1 MTGLI
6 AWMDQ
11 VAPASALAV
20 AGPKMGRLAE
30 LGQSGVRVPCSF
42 AVTVDAFRAHS
53 EEHGLARKA
62 DDILSGVDTA
72 DGAAVEGA
80 ALQVQAV
87 FRQAPLSDALRRGI
101 VEAYD
106 ELSDRCVDLN
116 APVAVRSSATGED
129 SGAASFAGAFD
140 TYLGVSGADRVVEA
154 VRGCWASL
162 FTPRATAYRLQQG
175 IDHRDMP
182 MAVGVVELVH
192 ARSSGVAFSTHPVTG
207 KRDRVVLEAN
217 WGWGEAVVQGLVT
230 PDHVEVGKT
239 DRRVLRYD
247 VASKQ
252 VVSAFDYA
260 VGAVTEVPMPA
271 RLRDRQVLDDDEVA
285 QIVDAVLR
293 IEEHYGHPVDVEW
306 VVDRHRRAGEP
317 VSIVQTRP
325 VTVVAE
331 TEPPKVWD
339 PAGFAAK
346 YAFGGRR

>member
-1 MTGLI
+1 MTDLI

-11 VAPASALAV
+11 VAPDAALAV

-30 LGQSGVRVPCSF
+30 LGQAGVRVPYSF
-42 AVTVDAFRAHS
+42 AVTVDAFRAHCD
-53 EEHGLARKA
+53 EHGLAQKA
-62 DDILSGVDTA
+62 DDILSPVDAA
-72 DGAAVEGA
+72 DSAAVEAA
-80 ALQVQAV
+80 ALRVQDV
-87 FRQAPLSDALRRGI
+87 FLAAPLSEELRRGI

-140 TYLGVSGADRVVEA
+140 TYLGVSGPDRVVDA
-154 VRGCWASL
+154 VRRCWASL

-175 IDHRDMP
+175 IDHRAMP

-192 ARSSGVAFSTHPVTG
+192 ARSSGVAFSIHPVTG
-207 KRDRVVLEAN
+207 KRDRLVIEAN

-230 PDHVEVGKT
+230 PDHVEVGKA

-247 VASKQ
+247 VADKR

-260 VGAVTEVPMPA
+260 VGAVTEVAMPE
-271 RLRDRQVLDDDEVA
+271 RLRERQVLDDDEVA
-285 QIVDAVLR
+285 QVVAAVLR
-293 IEEHYGHPVDVEW
+293 IEEHYGYPVDVEW
-306 VVDRHRRAGEP
+306 VVDRHRRSGEP

-325 VTVVAE
+325 VTVVAAP
-331 TEPPKVWD
+331 EPPKVWD
-339 PAGFAAK
+339 PTAFAAK
-346 YAFGGRR
+346 YAHGGGR